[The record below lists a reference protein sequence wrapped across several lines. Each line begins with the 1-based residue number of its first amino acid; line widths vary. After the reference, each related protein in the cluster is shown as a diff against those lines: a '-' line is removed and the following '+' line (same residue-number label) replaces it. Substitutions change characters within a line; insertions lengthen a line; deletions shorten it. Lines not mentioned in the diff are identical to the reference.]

1 MDESGSSSESAGNAS
16 FFIFNTR
23 HKHLLYILFPFCDT
37 LRSQEPIIIG
47 FGLDYQRP
55 LLDGFADQNH

>member
-1 MDESGSSSESAGNAS
+1 MDESGSSSHWAGNAS

-23 HKHLLYILFPFCDT
+23 HKLLLYIFPFGDT
-37 LRSQEPIIIG
+37 LRSEEPIIIG

-55 LLDGFADQNH
+55 LLDRFADQNH

>member
-1 MDESGSSSESAGNAS
+1 MDESGSSSDSAGNAC

-23 HKHLLYILFPFCDT
+23 HKHLLYIFPFCDA